1 MNLLT
6 DYSAADNIPRA
17 DGFNILNK
25 KWHAKIR
32 QEEREIGGGNE
43 EIRGVEKLKLVEGEK
58 KKTMEMWE
66 RAMEKLN
73 VTKKRHGETE
83 KSEGKRRKKQDDQGE
98 KQ

>member
-1 MNLLT
+1 M
-6 DYSAADNIPRA
+6 
-17 DGFNILNK
+17 
-25 KWHAKIR
+25 
-32 QEEREIGGGNE
+32 
-43 EIRGVEKLKLVEGEK
+43 EGEK

-73 VTKKRHGETE
+73 VTKKRYGETE